1 MPMPGEPVGAEVPG
15 TVVLG
20 VVEGLVNLCPTLVT
34 VPGVLVLGVVTTLG
48 ELVRT
53 PVEGLVNL

>member
-1 MPMPGEPVGAEVPG
+1 MPGEPVEAEVLG
-15 TVVLG
+15 AVVLRM
-20 VVEGLVNLCPTLVT
+20 VEGLVNLCPTPVT
-34 VPGVLVLGVVTTLG
+34 VPGVLVLGAVITLG